1 MSYFDR
7 YSLFRK
13 NGKIEMV
20 PFIEITKKNSDKYI
34 IFNKNT
40 MRLDIISNKYYNS
53 PDYVWLILQ
62 ANPEYGSIEN
72 FIPDG
77 VRLRIPYPLDITIS
91 DYINNI
97 KKYREING

>member
-7 YSLFRK
+7 YSLFKK

-20 PFIEITKKNSDKYI
+20 PFIEITEKNSDKYI
-34 IFNKNT
+34 IFDKNT
-40 MRLDIISNKYYNS
+40 MRLDRISYKYYNS

-72 FIPDG
+72 FIPNG
-77 VRLRIPYPLDITIS
+77 VRLRIPYPLDITIG
-91 DYINNI
+91 DYINNV
-97 KKYREING
+97 KKYKEINS